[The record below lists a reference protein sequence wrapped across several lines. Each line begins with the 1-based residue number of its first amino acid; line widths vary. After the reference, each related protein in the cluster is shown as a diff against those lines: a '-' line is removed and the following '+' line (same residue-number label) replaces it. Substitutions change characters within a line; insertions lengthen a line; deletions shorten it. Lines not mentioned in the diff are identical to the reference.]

1 MKKKLLS
8 LVLAGAMVASTSVSA
23 FAATGQNVTVI
34 KNSETETGQAEVTI
48 TGDIE
53 DNKGTTKPGTLN
65 VTVPTAANFSV
76 NQNGEFIGTEINV
89 QNSGTQNI
97 DVFAYEFID
106 TTKNSG
112 ITVVKEADLPNQ
124 ARSKV
129 ALRLEGSDGTA
140 YFTSAPENRGVYSNL
155 GCSDAGGTDGVK
167 IATINKGGSYELRL
181 RGTIDSTQTELQT
194 PENDTFTLRLKIKKA
209 SQNG

>member
-34 KNSETETGQAEVTI
+34 KNSETETGQADVTI
-48 TGDIE
+48 TGDIQDDE
-53 DNKGTTKPGTLN
+53 GTTKPGTLN

-76 NQNGEFIGTEINV
+76 NQSGEFIGTEINV
-89 QNSGTQNI
+89 QNYGTQNI

-106 TTKNSG
+106 TTKSSG
-112 ITVVKEADLPNQ
+112 ITVVKESALTSQP
-124 ARSKV
+124 RSKV

-140 YFTSAPENRGVYSNL
+140 YFTSATENRGVYSDL
-155 GCSDAGGTDGVK
+155 ACSQPGDSDGVK

-181 RGTIDSTQTELQT
+181 RGTIDSTQTELDT

-209 SQNG
+209 S

>member
-34 KNSETETGQAEVTI
+34 KNSETETGQADVTI
-48 TGDIE
+48 TGDIQ

-76 NQNGEFIGTEINV
+76 NQSGKFIGTEINV
-89 QNSGTQNI
+89 QNYGTQNI

-106 TTKNSG
+106 TTKSNG
-112 ITVVKEADLPNQ
+112 ITVVKESELPSQ
-124 ARSKV
+124 PRSKV

-140 YFTSAPENRGVYSNL
+140 YFTSATENRGVYSNL
-155 GCSDAGGTDGVK
+155 ECSEHGGSDGVK
-167 IATINKGGSYELRL
+167 LATINKGGSYELRL
-181 RGTIDSTQTELQT
+181 RGTIDSTQTELQA